1 LGEAVLEGDGMSYR
15 NFSVAPA
22 IAIFLLL
29 CCGAAD
35 AKVLRWTCVYPRVS
49 NANGV
54 TGDQELTVVFTLD
67 DVTGQAIVIGN
78 AGKSEVEVFAASASI
93 TFLQRQS
100 SGAIQVTSIDASGS
114 SVQSR
119 HRLIGQQLLPS
130 QSYGHCV
137 SN

>member
-1 LGEAVLEGDGMSYR
+1 MSSRRFASFASAVA
-15 NFSVAPA
+15 VAQ
-22 IAIFLLL
+22 LL
-29 CCGAAD
+29 CCAAAD
-35 AKVLRWTCVYPRVS
+35 AKVLRWTCAYPKVS

-54 TGDQELTVVFTLD
+54 TGNQDLNLVFTLD
-67 DVTGQAIVIGN
+67 DVTGRAIVIGN
-78 AGKSEVEVFAASASI
+78 AGKSEVEVFAAPASV

-130 QSYGHCV
+130 QSYGRCV

>member
-1 LGEAVLEGDGMSYR
+1 MTSAAV
-15 NFSVAPA
+15 
-22 IAIFLLL
+22 IALLL
-29 CCGAAD
+29 CCGVAS
-35 AKVLRWTCVYPRVS
+35 AKVLRWTCAYPRVS

-54 TGDQELTVVFTLD
+54 TGNQELTLVFTLD
-67 DVTGQAIVIGN
+67 DVTGRAVAIGN
-78 AGKSEVEVFAASASI
+78 AGKSEVEVFAAPTSI
-93 TFLQRQS
+93 TFLQRHS

-130 QSYGHCV
+130 QSYGRCV

>member
-1 LGEAVLEGDGMSYR
+1 MSYR
-15 NFSVAPA
+15 NFFVVPAVA
-22 IAIFLLL
+22 IALLL
-29 CCGAAD
+29 FWDAAY
-35 AKVLRWTCVYPRVS
+35 AKVLRWTCAYPKVS

-54 TGDQELTVVFTLD
+54 TGDQELNLIFTLD
-67 DVTGQAIVIGN
+67 DVTGRAIVIGN
-78 AGKSEVEVFAASASI
+78 AGKSDAEVFAAPASI

-119 HRLIGQQLLPS
+119 HRLVGQQLLPS
-130 QSYGHCV
+130 QSYGRCV